1 MTTTSQHSVS
11 VSVEPDDSRCRYWA
25 KRIDSNTVLGLPS
38 AFNGAKDIPGAFLPH
53 GEDELSVGDFLIE
66 GEQVHHRHIERGW
79 TYRIAYMGIDGTL
92 QRVTPAKEHKQA
104 MKSAGMPTDWLKGAG
119 QLAACVRLIHGL
131 RMGLNAGAVP
141 IETSTVPVSMDD
153 YARVAQ
159 LCEVWFQPNGDE
171 AQPTPWSIYQ
181 QAVAVARMTSLPD
194 GYEELPSLTE
204 LLSD

>member
-1 MTTTSQHSVS
+1 
-11 VSVEPDDSRCRYWA
+11 
-25 KRIDSNTVLGLPS
+25 
-38 AFNGAKDIPGAFLPH
+38 
-53 GEDELSVGDFLIE
+53 
-66 GEQVHHRHIERGW
+66 
-79 TYRIAYMGIDGTL
+79 
-92 QRVTPAKEHKQA
+92 

-141 IETSTVPVSMDD
+141 IETSAVPVSMDD

-194 GYEELPSLTE
+194 VYEELPSLTE